1 MTHAKCKYILKR
13 NITFNMKWG
22 RIKSLV
28 SMVSEIGKIKLN
40 EILSICTSALKEH
53 DKNNDNDQTV
63 Q

>member
-1 MTHAKCKYILKR
+1 
-13 NITFNMKWG
+13 MKWG